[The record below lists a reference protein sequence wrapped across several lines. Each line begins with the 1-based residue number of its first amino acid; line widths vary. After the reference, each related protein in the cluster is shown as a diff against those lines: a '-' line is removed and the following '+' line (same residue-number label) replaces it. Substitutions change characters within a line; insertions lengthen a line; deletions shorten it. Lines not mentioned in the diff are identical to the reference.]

1 MRVADY
7 IIDYLADRGVGE
19 VFTLPGGGIMHLID
33 AVALSSRLKPVCC
46 HHEQACGI
54 AAEAWSRVTGRVGVV
69 LVTSGPGATNA
80 LTPVVGAWIDSVPLL
95 VISGQ
100 VKRAD
105 LKGNSG
111 VRQMGVQEVDIVPI
125 ISSVTK
131 YAVRLD
137 QPDEVKIHLD
147 RAFSLA
153 TSGRRGPVWIEV
165 PLDVQGAP
173 LPDQLRSESVVPE
186 PKLDNALTQAVSR
199 ASEMIRQSQRPVII
213 AGQSIRLTGAEDHFK
228 ELVSALGI
236 PVLTTP
242 NSIDLL
248 PHDNPLNMGLP
259 GSVALRSANFTVQ
272 NCDLLLA
279 LGARIDNT
287 IMAFS
292 PQSFARGA
300 RKIVVDID
308 PSELAKH
315 KMKVDLPIQA
325 DVGEFI
331 RRLSADF
338 SGRNPAVAEWLEQCA
353 DWKKRY
359 PIQDGKAFP
368 ESGEISHHRLV
379 FELSKAIPEQA
390 IIVTGSSGLG
400 VETFYL
406 GFRTK
411 KGQRIFNT
419 TGLGAMGFGLPAL
432 IGAAVAAPNIKV
444 IGFEGDG
451 SLQLNIQ
458 ELSTLRAL
466 DLPVI
471 LFVVN
476 NAGYASIRAT
486 QRSYFHGRFV
496 GTGPEAGLFL
506 PDICRIAEA
515 IGIGSMRIDKA
526 EDLAA
531 GLADALNCRGPLIV
545 DIVTAKDEPLWPK
558 VAALPQPDGSM
569 ISMPLED
576 MSPLLTYEELEANM
590 LVPLLPASRLA
601 RGR

>member
-7 IIDYLADRGVGE
+7 IMDYLADRGVSE

-46 HHEQACGI
+46 QHEQACGI

-105 LKGNSG
+105 LKKNSG
-111 VRQMGVQEVDIVPI
+111 VRQMGVQEVDIIPI
-125 ISSVTK
+125 VRSVTK

-137 QPDEVKIHLD
+137 EPDEVKMHLD
-147 RAFSLA
+147 RAFAIA

-173 LPDQLRSESVVPE
+173 LPENLKSDGAAPE
-186 PKLDNALTQAVSR
+186 PRRDRSLAEAAGR
-199 ASEMIRQSQRPVII
+199 ASEMIQQAERPVIL
-213 AGQSIRLTGAEDHFK
+213 AGQSIRLTGAAGDFEN
-228 ELVSALGI
+228 LVNALGI

-279 LGARIDNT
+279 LGARVDNT
-287 IMAFS
+287 IMAFN

-300 RKIVVDID
+300 RKIIVDID

-331 RRLSADF
+331 RLLQANF
-338 SGRNPAVAEWLEQCA
+338 NGPNPAVAKWLEQCA
-353 DWKKRY
+353 GWKKRY

-432 IGAAVAAPNIKV
+432 IGAAVAAPNSKV

-458 ELSTLRAL
+458 ELYTLRAL
-466 DLPVI
+466 HLPVI

-486 QRSYFHGRFV
+486 QRNYFNGRFV

-515 IGIGSMRIDKA
+515 IGIASLRIDKA
-526 EDLAA
+526 EDLSR
-531 GLADALNCRGPLIV
+531 GLRQALDCRGPLIV
-545 DIVTAKDEPLWPK
+545 DIVTAKDEVLWPK
-558 VAALPQPDGSM
+558 VAASPQPDGSM

-576 MSPLLTYEELEANM
+576 MSPLLSYEELEANM